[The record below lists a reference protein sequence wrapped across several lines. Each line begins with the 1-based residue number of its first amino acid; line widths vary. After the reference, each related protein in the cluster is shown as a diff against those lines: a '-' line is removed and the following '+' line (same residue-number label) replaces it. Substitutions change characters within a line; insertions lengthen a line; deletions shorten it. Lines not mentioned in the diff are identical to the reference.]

1 MKEILK
7 GIEQV
12 TELLEQRANM
22 DSEKKIMMAATN
34 KLDKLNLLLAPY
46 KTILNELPHR
56 GNSYNVIR
64 FEIGKKVYGFHC
76 YLFMSDAPQYSKYN
90 FYIQYRDFKYTPRV
104 SNMGIVDALDVR
116 KFCIDHTFVQD
127 LNADEIICKVKQC
140 ILKHIDVLC
149 IDLEN
154 QIAKNLK
161 ALEAFDIQIDIGRSF
176 DNLLDLLIETNE
188 QFKTTH
194 NEQCVSIISSIID
207 NIKEIRKEVN

>member
-22 DSEKKIMMAATN
+22 DSEKKIVMAATN

-56 GNSYNVIR
+56 GKSDNVIK
-64 FEIGKKVYGFHC
+64 FEIGKKIYGFQC
-76 YLFMSDAPQYSKYN
+76 YLFMSDAPQYSRFN

-104 SNMGIVDALDVR
+104 SNTGALDTLYVK
-116 KFCIDHTFVQD
+116 KFCIDNTFVQD

-140 ILKHIDVLC
+140 ILKHIDALYM
-149 IDLEN
+149 DLEN
-154 QIAKNLK
+154 QIDKNLK
-161 ALEAFDIQIDIGRSF
+161 ALEAFDIQIDISKSF

-188 QFKTTH
+188 QFKTTR
-194 NEQCVSIISSIID
+194 NEQCISIINSIID
-207 NIKEIRKEVN
+207 NIKEIRKEVE

>member
-12 TELLEQRANM
+12 TELLEQRSNM
-22 DSEKKIMMAATN
+22 DSEHKIIMAATN

-56 GNSYNVIR
+56 GNSYNVVNI
-64 FEIGKKVYGFHC
+64 ELGKVNGFHA

-104 SNMGIVDALDVR
+104 TNMGIVDSLDVK
-116 KFCIDHTFVQD
+116 KFCIDNTFVQD
-127 LNADEIICKVKQC
+127 LNADEIICKVKKS
-140 ILKHIDVLC
+140 ILQHIDVVCVELEKQ
-149 IDLEN
+149 ID
-154 QIAKNLK
+154 KNLK
-161 ALEAFDIQIDIGRSF
+161 ALEAFDIQIDIDKSF

-194 NEQCVSIISSIID
+194 NKQCVSIISSIID